1 MKKLLSTIA
10 LVLLA
15 GYIVFAAIVLCNK
28 PAGQVCKGVRL
39 EMRDSLETGYMNTAD
54 VVALLA
60 KSGLNPT
67 GKPLEEVS
75 LHAIEEALEASP
87 LIASSECY
95 KTINGH
101 VVVEVKCRRP
111 ILRVMANGG
120 ESYYLDEEG
129 EVIERIAKA
138 VYVPVA
144 TGYIT
149 RDFAKKELLEL
160 ALYLQDN
167 ELWNAQVEQICVTRH
182 GELELVP
189 RVGNHVIVL
198 GAPGNYAHKFDKLQT
213 FYEKGLSEVGWN
225 RYSRINVD
233 YSNQVI
239 GTRE

>member
-15 GYIVFAAIVLCNK
+15 GYIVFAAIALCNK

-129 EVIERIAKA
+129 EMIERIAKA

-198 GAPGNYAHKFDKLQT
+198 GAPGNYAHKFDKLHT

-233 YSNQVI
+233 YGNQVI

>member
-15 GYIVFAAIVLCNK
+15 GYIVFAAIALCNK

-111 ILRVMANGG
+111 ILRVMLFPLNP
-120 ESYYLDEEG
+120 LPF
-129 EVIERIAKA
+129 R
-138 VYVPVA
+138 
-144 TGYIT
+144 
-149 RDFAKKELLEL
+149 
-160 ALYLQDN
+160 
-167 ELWNAQVEQICVTRH
+167 
-182 GELELVP
+182 
-189 RVGNHVIVL
+189 
-198 GAPGNYAHKFDKLQT
+198 
-213 FYEKGLSEVGWN
+213 
-225 RYSRINVD
+225 
-233 YSNQVI
+233 
-239 GTRE
+239 

>member
-15 GYIVFAAIVLCNK
+15 GYIVFAAIALCNK
-28 PAGQVCKGVRL
+28 PEGQVCKGVRL

-129 EVIERIAKA
+129 EMIERIAKA

-198 GAPGNYAHKFDKLQT
+198 GAPGNYAHKFDKRQT

-233 YSNQVI
+233 YGNQVI

>member
-15 GYIVFAAIVLCNK
+15 GYIVFAAIALCNK

-167 ELWNAQVEQICVTRH
+167 ELWNAQVEQISVTRH

-198 GAPGNYAHKFDKLQT
+198 GAPGNYAHKFAKLQT